1 MKMNDKLRITMVID
15 TYGVSTN
22 GTTISAMRSVAEL
35 RERGHIVNVITGSPS
50 SDENTH
56 STGYNKFPILYQ
68 LSKSQGMFIAK
79 NNAKILNDVIKE
91 SDIVHFYLPFRIQK
105 KGRII
110 SDKLK
115 VPSSAAFHVQPENIT
130 STLYLD
136 RFNKIN
142 EFIYSYFR
150 SFFDQF
156 DHIHCPSDMI
166 ANMLRK
172 NGYKSKLHVISN
184 GVASKFKSKTVSKPD
199 ILKDKFIILMI
210 GRLSREKR
218 QDLIINAVK
227 SLPFE
232 KDVQII
238 LAGKGPWK
246 NTLIK
251 ESSELTNPPIINFY
265 PQDTLID
272 VINYSD
278 LYVHASDFEIEAIS
292 CIEAFSCGLVP
303 IISNSKTSATN
314 QFALTEHNLF
324 DKADSK
330 SLAEKI
336 KYFYDNQDLVKR
348 LSKDYIEY
356 AKSFQLEHCIDTL
369 EKMFYETIDDYDKK
383 HH

>member
-1 MKMNDKLRITMVID
+1 MKMNNKLRITMVID

-22 GTTISAMRSVAEL
+22 GTTISAMRSVDEL

-68 LSKSQGMFIAK
+68 LSKSQGMLIAK
-79 NNAKILNDVIKE
+79 NNEKILNDVIKE

-110 SDKLK
+110 SERLQI
-115 VPSSAAFHVQPENIT
+115 PSSAAFHLQPENIT
-130 STLYLD
+130 STLYLEK
-136 RFNKIN
+136 FKKIN
-142 EFIYSYFR
+142 EYIYRYFKLY
-150 SFFDQF
+150 FDKF

-166 ANMLRK
+166 ANMLREH
-172 NGYKSKLHVISN
+172 GYKSKLHVISN
-184 GVASKFKSKTVSKPD
+184 GVDSKFKPKNVSKPD
-199 ILKDKFIILMI
+199 VLKDKYIILMI

-251 ESSELTNPPIINFY
+251 ESLGLTNPPIISFY

-272 VINYSD
+272 IINYSD

-303 IISNSKTSATN
+303 IISNSITSATN

-336 KYFYDNQDLVKR
+336 KYLYNNQELVER
-348 LSKDYIEY
+348 LSHDYIEY
-356 AKSFQLEHCIDTL
+356 AKSFQLENSIDAL
-369 EKMFYETIDDYDKK
+369 EKMFYETIDDFNKK
-383 HH
+383 H